1 LTGLLHTYYYFLA
14 DNCETGVPA
23 GRWGI
28 ETMAY
33 LAPDTALLPRH
44 SVIAAGV
51 RSDGGGTLM
60 RHVYPATG
68 QVTSELRLASA
79 DDVAN
84 AVAAARKAAPAWRAL
99 TGDKRRD
106 LMFKLAALIEQN
118 SKQLAQ
124 LSTIENGSTIMTT
137 SYLGW
142 DAAQKFRYFGGWADK
157 IQGRTVSTWGGPA
170 HDYVAYEP
178 YGVIGGI
185 IPWNGPLFA
194 ATMVVAPALAAGNC
208 IVVKA
213 PELAPYAVMRLGE
226 LFIEAGFP
234 DGVFNV
240 VAGGADVGEAMVAHP
255 GIDKIQFVGSGPT
268 AKKVLRN
275 AADTLKPCG
284 LELGGKS
291 AVIVFADADLQDAA
305 KRGLSGAVSANGQGC
320 VNGTRL
326 LVERPIYDQ
335 YLQMLSAMAGHI
347 PIGDPLNPATVL
359 GPVIS
364 QNALERI
371 LRIVD
376 AAVQSDSGRLV
387 AGGERLFGE
396 RAAGFFLPVTIVA
409 DVRGDTAI
417 AQHEVFGPVLAVTPF
432 ESEEDAI
439 AQANGTPYG
448 LGGYI
453 HTQNLRRAHYV
464 ASQLDAG
471 MIHVNGAGEGMTPCV
486 PFGGMKQSG
495 YGRLGGEEGLG
506 EFLRVKNVWMNL
518 AKPAPAAR

>member
-1 LTGLLHTYYYFLA
+1 MTYQ
-14 DNCETGVPA
+14 
-23 GRWGI
+23 
-28 ETMAY
+28 
-33 LAPDTALLPRH
+33 APDTALLPRFPL
-44 SVIAAGV
+44 IAGGK
-51 RSDGGGTLM
+51 RSEGGGELLP
-60 RHVYPATG
+60 HIYPATG
-68 QVTSELRLASA
+68 KVTSEVRLASVA
-79 DDVAN
+79 DVDM
-84 AVAAARKAAPAWRAL
+84 AVAAARKAAPGWRAL

-106 LMFKLAALIEQN
+106 LMFKLAALMEQN

-124 LSTIENGSTIMTT
+124 LSTIENGLTIMTT
-137 SYLGW
+137 GYMGW

-157 IQGRTVSTWGGPA
+157 IQGRTVSTWGGPS
-170 HDYVAYEP
+170 HDYVAREP
-178 YGVIGGI
+178 YGVIGAI
-185 IPWNGPLFA
+185 VPWNGPLFA

-213 PELAPYAVMRLGE
+213 PELAPYSVMRLGE

-240 VAGGADVGEAMVAHP
+240 VTGGPAVGEAMVGHP

-275 AADTLKPCG
+275 AAETLKPCG

-291 AVIVFADADLQDAA
+291 AVIVFADADLQDAV
-305 KRGLSGAVSANGQGC
+305 KRGLSGAISANGQGC

-326 LVERPIYDQ
+326 LVERPVYDK
-335 YLQMLSAMAGHI
+335 YLQMLATMAAHI
-347 PIGDPLNPATVL
+347 PIGDPLNPGTVL

-364 QNALERI
+364 EAALTRI
-371 LRIVD
+371 LGIVD
-376 AAVQSDSGRLV
+376 TAVKREGGRLI
-387 AGGERLFGE
+387 AGGQRLGDERSD
-396 RAAGFFLPVTIVA
+396 GFFLPITIVA
-409 DVRGDTAI
+409 DVDNNTNI

-432 ESEEDAI
+432 DTEEEAI
-439 AQANGTPYG
+439 ALANGTVYG

-453 HTQNLRRAHYV
+453 HTQNLRRAHQL

-495 YGRLGGEEGLG
+495 YGRLGGEEGLH
-506 EFLRVKNVWMNL
+506 EFLRVKNVWVNL
-518 AKPAPAAR
+518 AKPAGAQ